1 MLDMIERLLLEADLE
16 DQLPKLEVIVINIDF
31 NLGKKFLSSTLIY
44 SGDQSLVL
52 LIMDLDKLESRF
64 TGRQSTG
71 SRICCGFSFPSRAQA
86 APSKDKLL
94 SSSISRRL
102 NTQPSSDSHFR
113 LLFSLSQF
121 VVVDNLTSATPD
133 TNICFS
139 TAVSISI
146 THIGHTLIPQDIL
159 KDAKH
164 KLRPWELEKKRK
176 IRGLKRALVPNLGY
190 SQIYCY
196 YRYSTY
202 IATTYFK
209 TNWFLGM

>member
-1 MLDMIERLLLEADLE
+1 MIERLLLEADLE

-31 NLGKKFLSSTLIY
+31 NLGNQLQKILSSTLKY
-44 SGDQSLVL
+44 SGDQSLLVL
-52 LIMDLDKLESRF
+52 LILDLDKLESRF

-113 LLFSLSQF
+113 FLFSLSQF
-121 VVVDNLTSATPD
+121 VVVDNLASATPD

-139 TAVSISI
+139 TAPLQCPSVSP
-146 THIGHTLIPQDIL
+146 TL
-159 KDAKH
+159 
-164 KLRPWELEKKRK
+164 
-176 IRGLKRALVPNLGY
+176 
-190 SQIYCY
+190 
-196 YRYSTY
+196 
-202 IATTYFK
+202 AT
-209 TNWFLGM
+209 L